1 MTQEQRI
8 YKIIEGNVD
17 AEPATEAVVLLAK
30 TQLDIFDVTLRDRGF
45 TAPSRIE
52 AMRKALLA
60 NRSMKVRIALHQ
72 PESFAADFP
81 RLMILMQQ
89 FSGNFAIHRTKGAA
103 RDASDP
109 LMIADGQH
117 FWHKLHKDHPR
128 SVVTLYD
135 AIETQPWVDRFE
147 EIWESSELA
156 VSAFTV
162 GL

>member
-1 MTQEQRI
+1 MEITELH
-8 YKIIEGNVD
+8 KIIEGNVD
-17 AEPATEAVVLLAK
+17 AQPAIEAVVQLAK
-30 TQLDIFDVTLRDRGF
+30 STLDIFDINLKDRGF
-45 TAPSRIE
+45 TAPARIDC
-52 AMRKALLA
+52 MRKNLLA
-60 NRSMKVRIALHQ
+60 NRSMKIRIALHQ
-72 PESFAADFP
+72 PENFAADFP

-103 RDASDP
+103 LAAHDP
-109 LMIADGQH
+109 LMIADNLH

-128 SVVTLYD
+128 SVLTLNNGVQ
-135 AIETQPWVDRFE
+135 TQPWVDRFA

>member
-1 MTQEQRI
+1 MQAQRI
-8 YKIIEGNVD
+8 YKMIEGNVD
-17 AEPATEAVVLLAK
+17 AQPAIEAVVLLAK
-30 TQLDIFDVTLRDRGF
+30 SRLDIFDVSLKDRGF
-45 TAPSRIE
+45 TSPGRID
-52 AMRKALLA
+52 AMRKTLLA
-60 NRSMKVRIALHQ
+60 NRSMKIRVALHQ

-89 FSGNFAIHRTKGAA
+89 FSANFAIHRTKGAGREA
-103 RDASDP
+103 NDP
-109 LMIADGQH
+109 LIIADGEH
-117 FWHKLHKDHPR
+117 FWHKLHKDHSR
-128 SVVTLYD
+128 SILTLYD

>member
-1 MTQEQRI
+1 MQIPQLH
-8 YKIIEGNVD
+8 KIIEGNID
-17 AEPATEAVVLLAK
+17 AQPAIEAVVQLAK
-30 TQLDIFDVTLRDRGF
+30 SKLDIFDITLRDRGF
-45 TAPSRIE
+45 TAPTRIE
-52 AMRKALLA
+52 TIKQALLA
-60 NRSMKVRIALHQ
+60 NRSMKIRIALHQ

-103 RDASDP
+103 SEACDP
-109 LMIADGQH
+109 LIIADGLH

-128 SVVTLYD
+128 SILTLNN
-135 AIETQPWVDRFE
+135 AIETQPWNDRFE